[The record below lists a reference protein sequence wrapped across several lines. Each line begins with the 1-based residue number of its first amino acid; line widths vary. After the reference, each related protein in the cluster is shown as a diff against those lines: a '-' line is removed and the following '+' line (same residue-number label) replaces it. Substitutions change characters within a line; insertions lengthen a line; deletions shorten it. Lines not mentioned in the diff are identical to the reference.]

1 MSREQLRLETWR
13 LWKAWQDETD
23 PKLKEERR
31 KEFQRAR
38 IEFLRMRNHETN

>member
-13 LWKAWQDETD
+13 LWKAWQDETA

-38 IEFLRMRNHETN
+38 IELLRMRGNG

>member
-1 MSREQLRLETWR
+1 MSYAQLKLGLYR
-13 LWKAWQDETD
+13 LWKDWQDETD

-38 IEFLRMRNHETN
+38 IELLRMRGNG

>member
-1 MSREQLRLETWR
+1 MSREQLRLKTWR

-31 KEFQRAR
+31 KIFQQAR